1 MNLKYVSPNVNPRQ
15 TNLMQLI
22 ARVAICLLGVTAS
35 LVYALPDDKNQSL
48 RIAANKQEVDLKAG
62 EVVYTGDV
70 KLVQGTLEINAHKLT
85 VHKDKNQN
93 EESVTAEGSLAR
105 YQQQPEVGKP
115 IIHAEASVIHY
126 NFKTEQLTLDKNVSI
141 EQNGSVTKAGHVDYD
156 IKSQTA
162 KFSIGE
168 SNGRVETIIP
178 AKPEKKD

>member
-1 MNLKYVSPNVNPRQ
+1 MHLKYVNPKH
-15 TNLMQLI
+15 
-22 ARVAICLLGVTAS
+22 VAPKHGLPLVACITACLLLMSAG
-35 LVYALPDDKNQSL
+35 LVHALPDDKNQSL
-48 RIAANKQEVDLKAG
+48 RITANKQDVDLKVG
-62 EVVYTGDV
+62 EVIYTGDV
-70 KLVQGTLEINAHKLT
+70 KLVQGTLEINAQKIT

-93 EESVTAEGSLAR
+93 EESITAEGNLAH
-105 YQQQPEVGKP
+105 YQQQPEAGKP
-115 IIHAEASVIHY
+115 IIHAQASLIHY